1 VACPQRHGLCTRER
15 LSPWRSDKQ
24 RHQTAGRR
32 GTSCDG
38 QSPAGTARRGGATA
52 GPGGGG
58 GGGQEGTA
66 RERRGAVIERVQSSR
81 GGRRKRSASGD
92 TPSDR
97 PTARR
102 NYRNERANERERE
115 SKAIITA
122 ANYIHSVA
130 ETTPSAHDT
139 KSYSSVRSKPD
150 KSQLNLPHGTELKS
164 GKEKD

>member
-32 GTSCDG
+32 GRSCDG

-58 GGGQEGTA
+58 QEGTA
-66 RERRGAVIERVQSSR
+66 RERSGAVIERVQSSR

-97 PTARR
+97 PTAVITATS
-102 NYRNERANERERE
+102 ERTRERERE

-164 GKEKD
+164 GKEKN

>member
-58 GGGQEGTA
+58 GQEGTA

-97 PTARR
+97 PTDRR

-115 SKAIITA
+115 REQSHYHRRQLHTLGRR
-122 ANYIHSVA
+122 N
-130 ETTPSAHDT
+130 DT
-139 KSYSSVRSKPD
+139 VGAR
-150 KSQLNLPHGTELKS
+150 HEELF
-164 GKEKD
+164 